1 MQARLLVLGRL
12 HLLDPDS
19 SLHGIFGRIRL
30 GRDGYVR
37 AQGRDVGDCLP
48 GIPSLQHDTEDLSV
62 DVPGCPSEN
71 IQALEH
77 LVHVPALDGR
87 SGVDDLLSVSALDA
101 NKRRWVL
108 KETSSIKTGPWLR

>member
-1 MQARLLVLGRL
+1 MHARLLVLGRL
-12 HLLDPDS
+12 LLLEPDS

-30 GRDGYVR
+30 GRDGDVR
-37 AQGRDVGDCLP
+37 ALGWVVGVCFSGFPCFLLV
-48 GIPSLQHDTEDLSV
+48 SVVLSV

-108 KETSSIKTGPWLR
+108 